1 MRERPP
7 GCVEFLPGI
16 LVELGPFKADEEGN
30 PISPMWFQDKTGE
43 WERTQAASEDFFE
56 VNVPVSETKVP

>member
-16 LVELGPFKADEEGN
+16 LVELGPFKVDGEGN
-30 PISPMWFQDKTGE
+30 PLSPLWFQDNTGE
-43 WERTQAASEDFFE
+43 WQRTQAAPESYFE
-56 VNVPVSETKVP
+56 VSVPIPEAKAT